1 MKWPTLVHYAWKQSL
16 TDKNGSTIRNDLIA
30 VLPPALLLQQS
41 NKILPSIIESDNLI
55 VLSKIIGNA
64 SN

>member
-16 TDKNGSTIRNDLIA
+16 ADKNSNTIRNDLIA